1 MCGHSGWARKV
12 TLGQKKEVPTHFPL
26 LTRNTAGY
34 NTHKGTRQPKRT
46 SHQVRS
52 GLYIANTR
60 FTHRDTLLS
69 IRSDSVD
76 QTTLIQRSAAVMCAF
91 LLRFRSLSHEGDKNK
106 AAWRDAPF
114 PWRGA
119 AQTKKSHV
127 NEGLTSATYNI
138 PSTPPLAIVQ
148 SRHQSTARHLS
159 L

>member
-1 MCGHSGWARKV
+1 MYGRSGWAMEV

-26 LTRNTAGY
+26 LIRNTAGY
-34 NTHKGTRQPKRT
+34 NTHKDTRQPKRA
-46 SHQVRS
+46 SHQVRFGS
-52 GLYIANTR
+52 SIANTR
-60 FTHRDTLLS
+60 FTHRATLLS
-69 IRSDSVD
+69 IGVDSVD
-76 QTTLIQRSAAVMCAF
+76 QTTLIERSAAELCAF
-91 LLRFRSLSHEGDKNK
+91 LLRFRSLSHKSDKNE

-127 NEGLTSATYNI
+127 NEGLTSAMYNI
-138 PSTPPLAIVQ
+138 LSAPPLAIVQ